1 MPQQGICPAVKS
13 KGKIRYKGKSPIFYL
28 DNRLIVKENAFDNLF
43 ESENVTYV
51 TLRKIFFLNSSLI
64 FFSSG

>member
-1 MPQQGICPAVKS
+1 MPRQGICPAVKS

-28 DNRLIVKENAFDNLF
+28 DNHLIVKENLF

-51 TLRKIFFLNSSLI
+51 TLRKIFFFNSSLI
-64 FFSSG
+64 FFSSR